1 MLSWTPIEP
10 FGAVVDL
17 DINAPRDAAT
27 EEALRQLFDRHHL
40 LVFRDQAVSHP
51 DQIAFVSIF
60 GKPLLSEQ
68 DGVGFI
74 SNEPGMGG
82 LGDVE
87 LAFHS
92 DLSFSPKPF
101 DAICL
106 HAVDVE
112 DGRSSTR
119 YIDSAMAY
127 RRLPEALKGR
137 IDAYNAMHVFGQ
149 SLSGRNTEDLP
160 RDLPRSIHPLV
171 LRHPRTGEKI
181 LYVNYNQTARIVE
194 LSREDSDALIE
205 DLFACSYRPEA
216 VYEHYWRM
224 GDLVIW
230 DNLAVQHA
238 RGDVSGVGKR
248 TLQRVVAAEAGFFEQ
263 HPEFRVE
270 QFMTR

>member
-1 MLSWTPIEP
+1 MLNWKPIEP

-17 DINAPRDAAT
+17 DLDAPRDAAVDD
-27 EEALRQLFDRHHL
+27 ELRRLFDRHHL
-40 LVFRDQAVSHP
+40 LVFRDQALSHP
-51 DQIAFVSIF
+51 DQVAFVSLF
-60 GKPLLSEQ
+60 GKPLLTEQ

-74 SNEPGMGG
+74 SNQPGMGG

-106 HAVDVE
+106 HAIDVE

-119 YIDSAMAY
+119 YVDSTRAY
-127 RRLPEALKGR
+127 RRLPDALKAR
-137 IDAYNAMHVFGQ
+137 IDGYSAMHMFGQ
-149 SLSGRNTEDLP
+149 SPSGRNLEDLP
-160 RDLPRSIHPLV
+160 AHLPRSVHPLIM
-171 LRHPRTGEKI
+171 RHPRTGEKI

-194 LSREDSDALIE
+194 LPRAESDALIDE
-205 DLFACSYRPEA
+205 LFAYSYSEDA
-216 VYEHYWRM
+216 VYEHRWRN
-224 GDLVIW
+224 GDLVVW
-230 DNLAVQHA
+230 DNLATQHA

-248 TLQRVVAAEAGFFEQ
+248 TLQRTVAAEAGFFEQ

-270 QFMTR
+270 QFMTQ